1 MDCVLIREE
10 LFAYHF
16 GACEDAD
23 RDRIDEHLVSC
34 SDCLRFYLAL
44 KRRIE
49 SGAGE
54 KPSKETRERLRENV
68 GKKFKP
74 RTTRKL
80 TAIFQRRIPLYQGVF
95 AVAVAACV
103 ALAAPSAMR
112 IAQSS
117 NNAAVDSGRE
127 PRIDTA
133 RHDAQS
139 LSIF

>member
-16 GACEDAD
+16 GACEDAT
-23 RDRIDEHLVSC
+23 RDELDEHLVSC
-34 SDCLRFYLAL
+34 SACLRTYLAL

-49 SGAGE
+49 VGASE
-54 KPSKETRERLRENV
+54 RPSPEARDRLRASVE
-68 GKKFKP
+68 KRWKP
-74 RTTRKL
+74 KRSTKV
-80 TAIFQRRIPLYQGVF
+80 TALFQRKIPVYQGIF

-103 ALAAPSAMR
+103 AFAVPSAVR
-112 IAQSS
+112 
-117 NNAAVDSGRE
+117 AVRSAGGTTTPDE

-133 RHDAQS
+133 RHAAES

>member
-16 GACEDAD
+16 GACEDPV

-49 SGAGE
+49 AGDSE
-54 KPSKETRERLRENV
+54 KPSQETRERLREHV
-68 GKKFKP
+68 LRKFKP
-74 RTTRKL
+74 RPTTKL
-80 TAIFQRRIPLYQGVF
+80 AALFQRRIPLYQGVF

-103 ALAAPSAMR
+103 ALAAPGALRIVRSNANAPSA
-112 IAQSS
+112 
-117 NNAAVDSGRE
+117 VE

-133 RHDAQS
+133 RNAAES

>member
-1 MDCVLIREE
+1 MDCVLLREE

-16 GACEDAD
+16 GVCEDAD

-34 SDCLRFYLAL
+34 SQRLRFYLAL

-49 SGAGE
+49 SGAHE
-54 KPSKETRERLRENV
+54 KPSTETRERLRENV
-68 GKKFKP
+68 VKKFKP
-74 RTTRKL
+74 RPTGKL
-80 TAIFQRRIPLYQGVF
+80 TAMLQRRIPLYQGVF

-103 ALAAPSAMR
+103 ALARCGAHRAIWSPTGTAS
-112 IAQSS
+112 Q
-117 NNAAVDSGRE
+117 DSRE

-133 RHDAQS
+133 RNSAES

>member
-34 SDCLRFYLAL
+34 SECLRFYLAL

-68 GKKFKP
+68 KKKFKP
-74 RTTRKL
+74 RRVSKL

-103 ALAAPSAMR
+103 ALAAPSAVR
-112 IAQSS
+112 IARSG
-117 NNAAVDSGRE
+117 AAAPTESE
-127 PRIDTA
+127 RIDTA
-133 RHDAQS
+133 RPAAQS

>member
-1 MDCVLIREE
+1 MDCVVIREE

-34 SDCLRFYLAL
+34 SQCLRFYLAL

-49 SGAGE
+49 AGDSE
-54 KPSKETRERLRENV
+54 KPSQETRERLREHV
-68 GKKFKP
+68 LRKFKP
-74 RTTRKL
+74 RRVSKL
-80 TAIFQRRIPLYQGVF
+80 AAIFKRRIPLYQGVF

-103 ALAAPSAMR
+103 ALGAPSALR
-112 IAQSS
+112 VVRSS
-117 NNAAVDSGRE
+117 ADAPSGVE
-127 PRIDTA
+127 PRVDTA
-133 RHDAQS
+133 RHAAES

>member
-16 GACEDAD
+16 GACEDPD
-23 RDRIDEHLVSC
+23 RDRIDAHLVSC
-34 SDCLRFYLAL
+34 SECLRFYLAL

-49 SGAGE
+49 VGASE
-54 KPSKETRERLRENV
+54 KPSQETRERLRENV
-68 GKKFKP
+68 LKKFKP
-74 RTTRKL
+74 RRTSRL
-80 TAIFQRRIPLYQGVF
+80 TSIFQRRIPLYQGVF

-103 ALAAPSAMR
+103 ALAAPGAMR
-112 IAQSS
+112 AVRSS
-117 NNAAVDSGRE
+117 ASAPSEVE

-133 RHDAQS
+133 RHAAES